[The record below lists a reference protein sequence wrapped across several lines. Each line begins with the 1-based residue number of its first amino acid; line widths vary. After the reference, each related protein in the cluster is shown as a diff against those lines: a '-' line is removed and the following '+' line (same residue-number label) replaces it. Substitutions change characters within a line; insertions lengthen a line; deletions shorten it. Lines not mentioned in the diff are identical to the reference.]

1 MKRMKVRILPML
13 QTEETF
19 VGKTI
24 REIQVD
30 IFMNTFIE
38 RGVGKQ
44 NGWYW
49 YENYGLDANEGDL
62 ILFQMENTIIA
73 SGIFFMNLPYSKS
86 FIIDVSTVKIFKPIT
101 KEELSIIIPSFKG
114 FNQVKWSYDVREVN
128 MELLEQRMSVPI
140 ELEK

>member
-1 MKRMKVRILPML
+1 MRSMKVRILPML

-38 RGVGKQ
+38 RGIGKQ
-44 NGWYW
+44 NGWYR
-49 YENYGLDANEGDL
+49 YETYGLRANEGDL
-62 ILFQMENTIIA
+62 ILFQMNNTIIA
-73 SGIFFMNLPYSKS
+73 SAIYDMPDKAGEEFKVYV
-86 FIIDVSTVKIFKPIT
+86 DTVKIFEPIT

-114 FNQVKWSYDVREVN
+114 FNNVKWVYDVRDVN

-140 ELEK
+140 DE